1 MAPFDLE
8 CHLQPAAI
16 LYLQLLASQSLLM
29 LIVLEKNVI
38 GGKCDVGEMV
48 GRMWW
53 WFEQSAVWWWFE
65 QSAVWWGVA
74 YSAVVAAVGVVD

>member
-1 MAPFDLE
+1 
-8 CHLQPAAI
+8 
-16 LYLQLLASQSLLM
+16 M

>member
-29 LIVLEKNVI
+29 LIVLEKSVI
-38 GGKCDVGEMV
+38 GGHGDVGEMV
-48 GRMWW
+48 GRM
-53 WFEQSAVWWWFE
+53 WWWFE